1 MATSHLPLLFLLPST
16 NKSVT
21 MYNCFKGYKS
31 MESTTHPTLTRLTSC
46 LMYITE
52 TTAMSLQHKK
62 KSRDAHQFLCIL
74 ITCSYALRLARVLV
88 GFSLTPLLS
97 GERSSGDIQNGF
109 RGLRGLKFIWLGLYS
124 PYPMRKYSIGISIV
138 CGCSSVTTEPQAC
151 TCRDTKLGM

>member
-1 MATSHLPLLFLLPST
+1 LATSHIPLLFLLPST

-62 KSRDAHQFLCIL
+62 SRDAHQFLCIL
-74 ITCSYALRLARVLV
+74 ITCSYALRLACVLI
-88 GFSLTPLLS
+88 GFSLTPMLC
-97 GERSSGDIQNGF
+97 DIQNGF
-109 RGLRGLKFIWLGLYS
+109 RGLRGLQFIWLGLYS
-124 PYPMRKYSIGISIV
+124 PYPMRKYSIGISIA